1 MNSKKSKR
9 LKRYMKEYFS
19 KFFILLRNQ
28 IAKDAKIAFHKW
40 PSKYFSFYFQL
51 TFPIVKFW
59 GSKLY
64 LGI

>member
-1 MNSKKSKR
+1 MNSKKLKR

-19 KFFILLRNQ
+19 TFIILFRNQ
-28 IAKDAKIAFHKW
+28 IAKDAKIAFYKW

-51 TFPIVKFW
+51 SLPTVKFW